1 MKLLRVV
8 LLVAIVL
15 GGTRLVLGID
25 RELARITAL
34 APEYAVAALPGVGQ
48 GWLDTLRMVAGD
60 VRIDT
65 VTPLMAYDDGPSLLG
80 VFEPWHLTV
89 SIRTDMREYH
99 TFQRSV
105 CGMHSFGYLHPVTL
119 ATPAAVVAHE
129 FGHRFQFSLWPHGLP
144 GLPGDTVPKYA
155 QDFDE
160 RFADRFARAMMA
172 LRGWDHPDTADVM
185 LNHVVHIRLV
195 QALAR

>member
-1 MKLLRVV
+1 MRCLTGV
-8 LLVAIVL
+8 LLVLFAMGL
-15 GGTRLVLGID
+15 GVMM
-25 RELARITAL
+25 ENSNARYTAL
-34 APEYAVAALPGVGQ
+34 ATERAVAALPGVGQ
-48 GWLDTLRMVAGD
+48 GWLDTLRLIAGD

-80 VFEPWHLTV
+80 VFEPWHLLV
-89 SIRTDMREYH
+89 SIRTDMREYF
-99 TFQRSV
+99 TFQRGV

-129 FGHRFQFSLWPHGLP
+129 FGHRFQFGLWPHGLP

-155 QDFDE
+155 RDFDE
-160 RFADRFARAMMA
+160 RFADRFARAMLA